1 MAKYISFNV
10 VGSETS
16 GLGTASTFM
25 NGVHLV
31 PVDQIVEVSQTT
43 AANVSILLS
52 VAVGA
57 ASDIIVL
64 IPSTTSSG
72 AIAAPTNTVGALLR
86 DSINYSLTANPGGV
100 KAKCILGFDQAAV
113 PLRMYWRD
121 FVQA

>member
-25 NGVHLV
+25 NGEHLV
-31 PVDQIVEVSQTT
+31 PVDQIVEVSQTA
-43 AANVSILLS
+43 AANVSIFLS
-52 VAVGA
+52 AAVGGV
-57 ASDIIVL
+57 SDVIVL
-64 IPSTTSSG
+64 IPSTSSSG

-100 KAKCILGFDQAAV
+100 KAKCVPGFDQAAV

>member
-10 VGSETS
+10 VSSETS

-25 NGVHLV
+25 NGEHLV
-31 PVDQIVEVSQTT
+31 PVDQIVEVSQTA
-43 AANVSILLS
+43 AANVSIFLS
-52 VAVGA
+52 AAVGGV
-57 ASDIIVL
+57 SDVIVL
-64 IPSTTSSG
+64 IPSTSSSG

>member
-10 VGSETS
+10 VSSETS
-16 GLGTASTFM
+16 GLGTASKFM
-25 NGVHLV
+25 NGEHLV

-43 AANVSILLS
+43 AANVSIFLS
-52 VAVGA
+52 AAVGGV
-57 ASDIIVL
+57 SDVIVL
-64 IPSTTSSG
+64 IPSTSSSG